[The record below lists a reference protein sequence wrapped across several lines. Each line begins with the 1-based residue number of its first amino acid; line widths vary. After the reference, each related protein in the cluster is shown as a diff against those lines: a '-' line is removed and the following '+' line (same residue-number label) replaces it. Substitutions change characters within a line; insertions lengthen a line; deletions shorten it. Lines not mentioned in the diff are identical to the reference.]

1 MKKIH
6 LPTLVASAC
15 LAASLCLAPALA
27 QQPSQPEAA
36 ILNAAKAQKQPL
48 LDTLKEFVS
57 IETGSRDI
65 EGINRATEL
74 LSSKMKALGAQVEFI
89 EPQEAT
95 TYRMFDT
102 PDKIGRMV
110 RATFKGTGSKR
121 ILLIAHMD
129 TVYPKGMIE
138 KQPFRID
145 GNLAYGLGI
154 SDDKQ
159 GVAMVVDRKSVV

>member
-27 QQPSQPEAA
+27 RQPSQPEAA

-65 EGINRATEL
+65 RSEERRVGKEC
-74 LSSKMKALGAQVEFI
+74 
-89 EPQEAT
+89 
-95 TYRMFDT
+95 
-102 PDKIGRMV
+102 
-110 RATFKGTGSKR
+110 
-121 ILLIAHMD
+121 
-129 TVYPKGMIE
+129 
-138 KQPFRID
+138 
-145 GNLAYGLGI
+145 
-154 SDDKQ
+154 
-159 GVAMVVDRKSVV
+159 